1 MWSGGFNFKITN
13 VSFNLRWWLF
23 VAFPIKENQK
33 ESAGWFF
40 WWQYFL
46 MTVASISLYFNGFS
60 VRIDLPKC
68 SYWRT
73 RRLADVNIIADV
85 ALIFINNIW
94 IHINRDLIHEKKC
107 ITNFVPWS
115 EHNIQFHFFT
125 TCSKYIYQLRL
136 ALQRNFT
143 LNKNSKQMKISFL
156 SQMVLEDLRVMNS
169 LSKNFLV

>member
-13 VSFNLRWWLF
+13 ASFNLRWWLF

-94 IHINRDLIHEKKC
+94 IHINRDLIHEKNALR
-107 ITNFVPWS
+107 ILFHDRNTIFSFTFLRHVL
-115 EHNIQFHFFT
+115 NISIN
-125 TCSKYIYQLRL
+125 C
-136 ALQRNFT
+136 
-143 LNKNSKQMKISFL
+143 
-156 SQMVLEDLRVMNS
+156 V
-169 LSKNFLV
+169 